1 MMRGLRSRILA
12 SGITMFALL
21 RQIGHSARY
30 ELPPRPAALC
40 QPCDL
45 DAAALQWRRAAA
57 WRHVPGSGTLLKSV
71 RFSIHTAVCGAVL
84 LLNQPAQDAM
94 SALGEA
100 PGLATVLLIVAAM
113 VRAAVAG

>member
-1 MMRGLRSRILA
+1 MMRGLRSGLWFEDIV
-12 SGITMFALL
+12 MFALL
-21 RQIGHSARY
+21 RRIGHTARY

-57 WRHVPGSGTLLKSV
+57 WRHVPGFGTLLKSV

-84 LLNQPAQDAM
+84 LLNQLAQDAM

-113 VRAAVAG
+113 VRSAAAG